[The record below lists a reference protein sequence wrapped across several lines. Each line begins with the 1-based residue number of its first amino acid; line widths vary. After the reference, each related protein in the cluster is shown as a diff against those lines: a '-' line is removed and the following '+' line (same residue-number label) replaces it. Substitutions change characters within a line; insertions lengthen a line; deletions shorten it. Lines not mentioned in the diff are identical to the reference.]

1 MHTHKYMFTNVCVCV
16 CTTYKY
22 GQRIYELSLFCSFNF
37 SVALKFLI
45 NKKVGIKRIEHVC
58 SKTFAKAKES
68 LF

>member
-1 MHTHKYMFTNVCVCV
+1 
-16 CTTYKY
+16 
-22 GQRIYELSLFCSFNF
+22 
-37 SVALKFLI
+37 LKFLI